1 VSEIGTRDVVLNI
14 SNWSS
19 SANVDEVDVEIDGE
33 WVGKTDANGNITA
46 LALDKGDHTVKLTKD
61 GYLQS
66 DLDDIENSTFTVE

>member
-1 VSEIGTRDVVLNI
+1 VVLNI

-19 SANVDEVDVEIDGE
+19 STNVSNVDVEVDGE
-33 WVGKTDANGNITA
+33 WVGKSDSNGNISVPGIA
-46 LALDKGDHTVKLTKD
+46 VGDHTVKLSKD